1 MKLVVGLGNPDSK
14 YSRTYHNIGFMAVEK
29 IAHELGG
36 AFTKRMCDGVVAE
49 ARVNG
54 EKVMFVKP
62 LTYMNLSGI
71 CVRQIKQKFKLED
84 SDIFVFVDDIDLP
97 LGKVRFRENGSGG
110 THNGLR
116 NIVEELNSQNFNR
129 IKIGVGRD
137 EKFADLGD
145 FVLSRIPDDKMEII
159 EKEIDEGIEL
169 LKKHL

>member
-1 MKLVVGLGNPDSK
+1 MFIIVGLGNPGKD
-14 YSRTYHNIGFMAVEK
+14 YTNTRHNIGFDVIDALADAAGISVIEK
-29 IAHELGG
+29 KHKAIIGKGVL
-36 AFTKRMCDGVVAE
+36 DGQ
-49 ARVNG
+49 
-54 EKVMFVKP
+54 KVILAKP
-62 LTYMNLSGI
+62 QTYMNLSGI